1 MVSIPESVSSLIES
15 TPGLIGTVALAFL
28 LVACVIGYIGY
39 RFHVANKSASE
50 TPYPAYGV
58 VGPQVT
64 TIIDGS
70 KGSNKTDGAKVSN
83 GKTVLVNGDRKLAE
97 SAEMFHYQ
105 SQKQQIS
112 GSRSVFDT
120 SRPLFEKLLL

>member
-1 MVSIPESVSSLIES
+1 MVSVPDVMSSLVQT
-15 TPGLIGTVALAFL
+15 TPGLIGTVTIAFL
-28 LVACVIGYIGY
+28 MVATLLGYIGY
-39 RFHVANKSASE
+39 RFHVQNKLSSD

-64 TIIDGS
+64 TKLDGG
-70 KGSNKTDGAKVSN
+70 KVGDKHGAKNVTN
-83 GKTVLVNGDRKLAE
+83 GKVVVVNGDRKLAE

-112 GSRSVFDT
+112 GTTGLVD
-120 SRPLFEKLLL
+120 